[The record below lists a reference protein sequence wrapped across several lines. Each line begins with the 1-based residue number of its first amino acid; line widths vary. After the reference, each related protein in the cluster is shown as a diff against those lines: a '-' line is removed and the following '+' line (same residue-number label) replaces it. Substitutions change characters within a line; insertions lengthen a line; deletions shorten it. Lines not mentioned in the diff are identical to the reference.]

1 MDTKNWS
8 FSVLPATAN
17 MFIKGKKGNGKGKV
31 KVLSSSIL
39 SELKAP
45 KWSV

>member
-17 MFIKGKKGNGKGKV
+17 MSVKGKKGNGKGK
-31 KVLSSSIL
+31 
-39 SELKAP
+39 ER
-45 KWSV
+45 